1 MSLDCIASG
10 THLVPLARALVD
22 TTGAVLELGSGDFS
36 TPFLRRYCLAAG
48 RELLSLENYPKWAA
62 EFGVPCVDYD
72 VAIPAAARREWSVVL
87 VDHRPS
93 ERRIPDAIRFVG
105 KTEYLLLH
113 DYAHEIE
120 GRPGVDVLTS
130 AGSVT
135 IDHDTL
141 VLRR

>member
-1 MSLDCIASG
+1 MSLDCLAAG
-10 THLVPLARALVD
+10 THLVPLAAALVA
-22 TTGAVLELGSGDFS
+22 TTGPVLELGCGDWS
-36 TPFLRRYCLAAG
+36 TPFLTRYCKAAG

-87 VDHRPS
+87 IDHRPS

-113 DYAHEIE
+113 DYAHEID
-120 GRPGVDVLTS
+120 GRPGLDVITS
-130 AGSVT
+130 AGLVM